1 MTARLLR
8 VPQLAGSPAPS
19 APARSAARRHAGP
32 HRGLTVDDLGPL
44 VALALL
50 AALVPASH
58 SWAAQFLLVLLLL
71 TVPGVILLRALRIP
85 AEAVTSFPVY
95 VPCASLVVLLGS
107 GLAVDLIGP
116 VVGVA
121 APLRPWPMLTGL
133 AVACLV
139 LMAVSVGAPPSVTHG
154 LARPGRTA
162 WPLLLPLLAA
172 AGALRL
178 NSDRGSTLAV
188 VALGACVL
196 VAVAV
201 LAAADQLGTSLVAV
215 ALYATGLAMEWSF
228 SLRGASVYGFDI
240 SDEYYI
246 LQHAVASGAWHPAH
260 PGDPFAAMLS
270 TTVLP
275 AELHAVT
282 GVPALLVFKVVYP
295 AISALFPV
303 AVFYLGRRVLSPRWA
318 FAAGALIV
326 AQSAFGQE
334 LPAIARQE
342 IALVFFAAVVSAVLD
357 STLRRRVQCPL
368 VLAFALA
375 LVVSHYSTTY
385 VTITLLGL
393 AVVLQWVTSWFRPV
407 ARGSWGMATAL
418 VAAAIGAVIWYG
430 PVTHSYGNV
439 SNLVQAVQSQGADFL
454 PNRSQ
459 EGLLAAYLD
468 GNTVTPIS
476 AGQYARLVQ
485 GDYAKNKP
493 YVRPVKD
500 AGRPAYA
507 LRGSSTPTPPVKW
520 PLAYQAFGVAQVL
533 AQQLLYLLG
542 AVGALVL
549 VVRRTVPVIARQ
561 IGLLTAATLLF
572 LAAIRVSGTLAT
584 FYNADRALLQAMAF
598 LAIPVGW
605 CLQAVAGQRK
615 LRRACATAAAAALV
629 AVIFATGNGL
639 VGAVVGGGT
648 ATNLA
653 NSGED
658 YEQFYVTDPELAAA
672 AWLGAQAAPG
682 QLVYADEY
690 GQLPLVSVTG
700 ISSGLLLDITPET
713 LSGDAWV
720 YASRTNVIDG
730 RARAS
735 YDGHSV
741 SYVFPSGFLNA
752 NYDLVYTNGTSEV
765 YHR

>member
-1 MTARLLR
+1 MTAWFLR
-8 VPQLAGSPAPS
+8 APQLAEPAGHS
-19 APARSAARRHAGP
+19 APTRHAVRR
-32 HRGLTVDDLGPL
+32 RGLSVDDLTPL

-50 AALVPASH
+50 AALVPAHH

-85 AEAVTSFPVY
+85 AEAVASFPVY

-116 VVGVA
+116 IVGVA

-133 AVACLV
+133 ALTCLV
-139 LMAVSVGAPPSVTHG
+139 LMAVSVGAPPIVTHG

-162 WPLLLPLLAA
+162 LPLLLPLLAA

-178 NSDRGSTLAV
+178 DNDRGSTVAV
-188 VALGACVL
+188 VALGACI
-196 VAVAV
+196 
-201 LAAADQLGTSLVAV
+201 LAAVVLLACADKLDTSLVAV

-246 LQHAVASGAWHPAH
+246 LQHTVAAGVWHPAH
-260 PGDPFAAMLS
+260 PGDPFSAMLS

-275 AELHAVT
+275 AELHSIS
-282 GVPALLVFKVVYP
+282 GVPALLVLKVIYP

-303 AVFYLGRRVLSPRWA
+303 AVFFLGRRVLSARWA
-318 FAAGALIV
+318 FTAGALIV

-342 IALVFFAAVVSAVLD
+342 IALVLFAAVVSAMLD

-407 ARGSWGMATAL
+407 PRGSWGMATAL
-418 VAAAIGAVIWYG
+418 VAATIGAAIWYG

-439 SNLVQAVQSQGADFL
+439 SHLVQAAQAQGVDFL

-459 EGLLAAYLD
+459 EGLLTAYLD

-476 AGQYARLVQ
+476 AGKYARLVH
-485 GDYAKNKP
+485 GEYAANKP
-493 YVRPVKD
+493 YVSPLTD
-500 AGRPAYA
+500 ASSPAYA
-507 LRGSSTPTPPVKW
+507 LRDSSTPAPPVKW
-520 PLAYQAFGVAQVL
+520 PLAYHAFGMGQVL

-542 AVGALVL
+542 AAGALVL
-549 VVRRTVPVIARQ
+549 VFRRTVPVIARQ
-561 IGLLTAATLLF
+561 IALLTVATLLF
-572 LAAIRVSGTLAT
+572 LTAIRVSGTLAT

-598 LAIPVGW
+598 LAIPLAW

-615 LRRACATAAAAALV
+615 LRRACAVAAAAALV
-629 AVIFATGNGL
+629 AVIFSTGNGL

-658 YEQFYVTDPELAAA
+658 YEQFYVTAPELAAA
-672 AWLGAQAAPG
+672 AWLGAQEAPG

-700 ISSGLLLDITPET
+700 IRSGLLLDITPET
-713 LSGDAWV
+713 LSSHAWV
-720 YASRTNVIDG
+720 YASSTNVIDG

-735 YDGHSV
+735 DDGHSV

>member
-8 VPQLAGSPAPS
+8 VPLAE
-19 APARSAARRHAGP
+19 APARLATGRHAVRRP
-32 HRGLTVDDLGPL
+32 ALAVDDLMPL

-50 AALVPASH
+50 AALVPARH
-58 SWAAQFLLVLLLL
+58 SWAAQLALILLLL
-71 TVPGVILLRALRIP
+71 TVPGVILLRALRVP
-85 AEAVTSFPVY
+85 AQAIVSFPVY

-116 VVGVA
+116 IAGVA
-121 APLRPWPMLTGL
+121 APLRPGPMLTGL
-133 AVACLV
+133 GLACLL
-139 LMAVSVGAPPSVTHG
+139 LMAVSVGAPPSVTWSWPG
-154 LARPGRTA
+154 LARSGRTA
-162 WPLLLPLLAA
+162 LPLLLPLLAA

-178 NSDRGSTLAV
+178 NNDRGSTVAV
-188 VALGACVL
+188 VALGACILAV
-196 VAVAV
+196 VAV
-201 LAAADQLGTSLVAV
+201 LVCADKLDTSLVAA

-246 LQHAVASGAWHPAH
+246 LQHTVAAGAWHPAH
-260 PGDPFAAMLS
+260 PGDPFSAMLS
-270 TTVLP
+270 ITVLP
-275 AELHAVT
+275 AGLHAMT
-282 GVPALLVFKVVYP
+282 GVPALLVFKVIYP

-303 AVFYLGRRVLSPRWA
+303 AVFFLGRRVLSSRWA
-318 FAAGALIV
+318 FTAGALIV

-334 LPAIARQE
+334 LPAVARQE
-342 IALVFFAAVVSAVLD
+342 IALVLFTAVVAAMLD
-357 STLRRRVQCPL
+357 AWLWRRVQCPL

-393 AVVLQWVTSWFRPV
+393 AVVMQWVTSWFRPV
-407 ARGSWGMATAL
+407 PRGSWGMTTAL
-418 VAAAIGAVIWYG
+418 LAATIGAAIWYG

-439 SNLVQAVQSQGADFL
+439 SHLVQAAQSQGADLL

-476 AGQYARLVQ
+476 AGQYARLVHAE
-485 GDYAKNKP
+485 YAQDRP
-493 YVRPVKD
+493 YVSPVKD

-507 LRGSSTPTPPVKW
+507 LRDSLTPAPPVKW
-520 PLAYQAFGVAQVL
+520 PLAYTAFGMGLVI

-542 AVGALVL
+542 AAGALLL
-549 VVRRTVPVIARQ
+549 VFRRKVPVIARQ
-561 IGLLTAATLLF
+561 IGLLTVATLLF

-598 LAIPVGW
+598 LAIPVCY

-615 LRRACATAAAAALV
+615 LRRACAVTFAAALV

-653 NSGED
+653 NTGED
-658 YEQFYVTDPELAAA
+658 YEQFYVTAPELAAA
-672 AWLGAQAAPG
+672 AWLGTQAAPG

-700 ISSGLLLDITPET
+700 IRSGLLLDITPQT
-713 LSGDAWV
+713 LSSDAWV
-720 YASRTNVIDG
+720 YASSTNVTDG

-752 NYDLVYTNGTSEV
+752 NYDLVYTDGTSEV

>member
-1 MTARLLR
+1 MTAWPLG
-8 VPQLAGSPAPS
+8 VPRAAEAPGHG
-19 APARSAARRHAGP
+19 ARGRHAARRHV
-32 HRGLTVDDLGPL
+32 LTVDDLGPL

-50 AALVPASH
+50 AALMPARH
-58 SWAAQFLLVLLLL
+58 SWAAEFLLVLLLL

-85 AEAVTSFPVY
+85 GEAIASFPVY

-116 VVGVA
+116 IVGVA

-133 AVACLV
+133 GLACLV
-139 LMAVSVGAPPSVTHG
+139 LTAASVGAPPSVTLSWRG
-154 LARPGRTA
+154 LARAGRTA

-178 NSDRGSTLAV
+178 NNDRGSTVAV

-196 VAVAV
+196 AAVV
-201 LAAADQLGTSLVAV
+201 LLTCADKLDTALVAV

-240 SDEYYI
+240 SDEYDI
-246 LQHAVASGAWHPAH
+246 FQRTVAAGVWHPAH
-260 PGDPFAAMLS
+260 PGDPFSAMLS

-275 AELHAVT
+275 AELHAVS
-282 GVPALLVFKVVYP
+282 GVPALLVFKVIYP

-303 AVFYLGRRVLSPRWA
+303 AVFFLGRRVLATRWA

-342 IALVFFAAVVSAVLD
+342 IALVFFAAVVSAMLD
-357 STLRRRVQCPL
+357 STARRRVRCPL
-368 VLAFALA
+368 VLAFTLA

-407 ARGSWGMATAL
+407 PRGSWGMATAL
-418 VAAAIGAVIWYG
+418 VAATIGAAIWYG

-439 SNLVQAVQSQGADFL
+439 SDLVQAAQSQGADLL
-454 PNRSQ
+454 PNRSG
-459 EGLLAAYLD
+459 EGLLTAYLD

-476 AGQYARLVQ
+476 AGQYARLVHA
-485 GDYAKNKP
+485 DYAATKR
-493 YVRPVKD
+493 YVTPVTD
-500 AGRPAYA
+500 AGRAAYA
-507 LRGSSTPTPPVKW
+507 LRASSTPTPRVRW
-520 PLAYQAFGVAQVL
+520 PLVYTAFGLGQVV

-542 AVGALVL
+542 AAGALFL
-549 VVRRTVPVIARQ
+549 VFRRTVPVVARQ
-561 IGLLTAATLLF
+561 VALLTAATLVF

-598 LAIPVGW
+598 LAIPVCW

-615 LRRACATAAAAALV
+615 LRRACAVAVAAALV

-653 NSGED
+653 NTGED
-658 YEQFYVTDPELAAA
+658 YEQFYVTTPELAAA
-672 AWLGAQAAPG
+672 AWLGARAAPG

-700 ISSGLLLDITPET
+700 LRSGLLLDITPET
-713 LSGDAWV
+713 LSSDAWV
-720 YASRTNVIDG
+720 YASSTNVVDG

-741 SYVFPSGFLNA
+741 SYAFPSGFLNA

>member
-8 VPQLAGSPAPS
+8 APLI
-19 APARSAARRHAGP
+19 AEPRAHRALRRHAEQR
-32 HRGLTVDDLGPL
+32 RGLAIDDLRPL

-50 AALVPASH
+50 AALVPADH
-58 SWAAQFLLVLLLL
+58 SWAAQFLLILLLL

-85 AEAVTSFPVY
+85 GQAVASFPVY

-116 VVGVA
+116 AVGVT
-121 APLRPWPMLTGL
+121 APLRPWPLLAGL
-133 AVACLV
+133 ALTCLI
-139 LMAVSVGAPPSVTHG
+139 LMVVSVGAPPSVT
-154 LARPGRTA
+154 LSWSVVARPWRTVL
-162 WPLLLPLLAA
+162 PLLLPLLAA

-178 NSDRGSTLAV
+178 NDDRGSTVAV
-188 VALGACVL
+188 MALGVCLLGTVVLLACAEKL
-196 VAVAV
+196 
-201 LAAADQLGTSLVAV
+201 DTSLVAV
-215 ALYATGLAMEWSF
+215 VLYATGLAMEWSF

-246 LQHAVASGAWHPAH
+246 LQHTVASGVWHPAH

-275 AELHAVT
+275 AELHAVS
-282 GVPALLVFKVVYP
+282 GVPALLVFKIIYP

-303 AVFYLGRRVLSPRWA
+303 AVFFLARRVLCARWA
-318 FAAGALIV
+318 FTAGALIV

-342 IALVFFAAVVSAVLD
+342 TALVLFAAAVSAMLD
-357 STLRRRVQCPL
+357 ATLRRRVQCPL
-368 VLAFALA
+368 VLVFTLA

-407 ARGSWGMATAL
+407 PRGSWGMATAL
-418 VAAAIGAVIWYG
+418 VAATIGAAIWYG

-439 SNLVQAVQSQGADFL
+439 SHLVQAAQSQGADFL

-476 AGQYARLVQ
+476 AGQYARLVH
-485 GDYAKNKP
+485 GEYAKDKP
-493 YVRPVKD
+493 YVSPVTG
-500 AGRPAYA
+500 AGSPAYA
-507 LRGSSTPTPPVKW
+507 LRASSTPTPPVKW
-520 PLAYQAFGVAQVL
+520 PLAATVFGMGQVV

-542 AVGALVL
+542 AAGALFL
-549 VVRRTVPVIARQ
+549 VFRRTVPVIARQ
-561 IGLLTAATLLF
+561 VALLAVATLLF

-598 LAIPVGW
+598 LAIPVSW
-605 CLQAVAGQRK
+605 CLQAVAGLRK
-615 LRRACATAAAAALV
+615 LQRACAVAGAAALV

-658 YEQFYVTDPELAAA
+658 YEQFYVTSPELAAA
-672 AWLGAQAAPG
+672 AWLGTQAAPG

-690 GQLPLVSVTG
+690 GQLPLVSMTG
-700 ISSGLLLDITPET
+700 ISSGLLLDVTPQT
-713 LSGDAWV
+713 LNNQAWV
-720 YASRTNVIDG
+720 YASSTNVIDG

>member
-1 MTARLLR
+1 VTAWPLR
-8 VPQLAGSPAPS
+8 APRVAGAPGRS
-19 APARSAARRHAGP
+19 ARSRHAARRHVLSIDDVGP
-32 HRGLTVDDLGPL
+32 FA
-44 VALALL
+44 ALALL
-50 AALVPASH
+50 AALVPVRH
-58 SWAAQFLLVLLLL
+58 SWAAEFALVLLLL
-71 TVPGVILLRALRIP
+71 TVPGLILLRALRVP
-85 AEAVTSFPVY
+85 ARAVASFPLY
-95 VPCASLVVLLGS
+95 VPCASLAVLLGS
-107 GLAVDLIGP
+107 GLTVDLIGP
-116 VVGVA
+116 FAGVS
-121 APLRPWPMLTGL
+121 APLRPWPLLAGL
-133 AVACLV
+133 ALACAG
-139 LMAVSVGAPPSVTHG
+139 LMAASVGAPPVVSPSWPG
-154 LARPGRTA
+154 LTRPWRTG

-178 NSDRGSTLAV
+178 NDDRGSTVAV
-188 VALGACVL
+188 VALGVCVL
-196 VAVAV
+196 GTVAV
-201 LAAADQLGTSLVAV
+201 LACADKLGTPAVAV

-246 LQHAVASGAWHPAH
+246 LQHTVAAGVWHPAH
-260 PGDPFAAMLS
+260 PGDPFSAMLS

-275 AELHAVT
+275 AELHSIS

-303 AVFYLGRRVLSPRWA
+303 AVFYLGRRVLSDRWA

-342 IALVFFAAVVSAVLD
+342 IALVFFAAVVAAVLD
-357 STLRRRVQCPL
+357 AALGRRVQCPL
-368 VLAFALA
+368 VLAFTLA

-385 VTITLLGL
+385 VTITLLAL

-407 ARGSWGMATAL
+407 PRGSWGMVTAL
-418 VAAAIGAVIWYG
+418 VAATIGAAIWYG

-439 SNLVQAVQSQGADFL
+439 SHLVEAAQSQGVDFL

-476 AGQYARLVQ
+476 AGQYARLVHA
-485 GDYAKNKP
+485 DYAKNRP
-493 YVRPVKD
+493 YVSPVKD
-500 AGRPAYA
+500 AGSAAYE
-507 LRGSSTPTPPVKW
+507 LHDSNTPTPRVKW
-520 PLAYQAFGVAQVL
+520 PLVNTAFGMSQVV

-542 AVGALVL
+542 AVGALFL
-549 VVRRTVPVIARQ
+549 VFRRTVPVIARQ
-561 IGLLTAATLLF
+561 IALLTAATLLF

-598 LAIPVGW
+598 LTIPVCW
-605 CLQAVAGQRK
+605 CLQAVSGRRK
-615 LRRACATAAAAALV
+615 LPRACALAAGAALV
-629 AVIFATGNGL
+629 ALIFATGNGL

-653 NSGED
+653 NAGED
-658 YEQFYVTDPELAAA
+658 YEQFYVTTQELAAA

-700 ISSGLLLDITPET
+700 LRSGLLLDITPET
-713 LSGDAWV
+713 LSSDAWV
-720 YASRTNVIDG
+720 YASSTNVIDG

-741 SYVFPSGFLNA
+741 SYAFPSGFLNA